1 MLTINSEVPLILRWM
16 RSLSADGKPLSQN
29 GHARGSQPLRYS
41 ANNIPSRKASVVT
54 DRIFEPWDLQQQSRW
69 RSVCIPAI
77 LRRKAPPSSGDD
89 TITACAQVLA
99 ARLSASSTALISGSV
114 SSDGSSTVINI
125 IVDRDGSGRVKSL
138 GG

>member
-1 MLTINSEVPLILRWM
+1 MLQRTAIFYRKTAIPGDP
-16 RSLSADGKPLSQN
+16 SLSGTRPTTFL
-29 GHARGSQPLRYS
+29 P
-41 ANNIPSRKASVVT
+41 RKASVVT